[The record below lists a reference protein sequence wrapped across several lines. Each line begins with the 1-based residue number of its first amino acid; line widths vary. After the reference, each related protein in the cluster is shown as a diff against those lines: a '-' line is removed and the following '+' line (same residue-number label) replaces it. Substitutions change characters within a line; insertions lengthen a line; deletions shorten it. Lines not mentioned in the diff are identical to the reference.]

1 MCAFQSISDIKRA
14 KPDPVSNPSVSTETN
29 TMEEDD
35 VYCEVE
41 QQAAMQLESVCDPDK
56 SQSETL
62 MATSSVD
69 TKEERGTQVYRAI
82 GVQHQGITA
91 NFKPYRR
98 SKGDH
103 VT

>member
-14 KPDPVSNPSVSTETN
+14 KPDPVSIPSVSTETN
-29 TMEEDD
+29 NMEDD
-35 VYCEVE
+35 VYCEGE
-41 QQAAMQLESVCDPDK
+41 QQAAMQLDSDPDK